1 MKTAK
6 RPPRRVRGDHAEL
19 RARREDLFDLAYPLA
34 QRAAR
39 VRASA
44 IPRYDYF
51 DREDLEQDALAAV
64 LAALDRYDESR
75 ASLRTF
81 VERVAS
87 NGVASTLRR
96 VRAARRT
103 SVDYWP
109 AAEPPRLS
117 LIIELRL
124 DMNRVLRTLERTDR
138 AVARLLEEYRPA
150 EIARALGISRA
161 AVYRSIDRIREAFIE
176 AGLK

>member
-1 MKTAK
+1 MKAAK

-19 RARREDLFDLAYPLA
+19 RGRREDLFDLAYPLA
-34 QRAAR
+34 QRAAN

-51 DREDLEQDALAAV
+51 DREDLEQDAFAAV
-64 LAALDRYDESR
+64 FAALERYDESR

-81 VERVAS
+81 VESVAS

-96 VRAARRT
+96 ARSSKRT
-103 SVDYWP
+103 IADYWP
-109 AAEPPRLS
+109 VAEPPRLS

-124 DMNRVLRTLERTDR
+124 DMNRVLRTLERGDLT
-138 AVARLLEEYRPA
+138 VARLLEEYRPA

-161 AVYRSIDRIREAFIE
+161 AVYRSIDRIRDAFIE